1 MNCVNRHSTEFK
13 NLVKELN
20 IHPDLVE
27 VYVHTYQNSQYALD
41 YQKKHGDLPFPSKA
55 YIEEQFLTNTA
66 TGPKAIKDWARVMCR
81 YDFGNKEFINIQAA
95 RNAQKTI
102 ARQLKIP
109 VSKVPLV
116 CTIDGK
122 YKVMYNRPSINS
134 TKELAAL
141 IQSLGIVHSVNGKLM
156 LNYLNEDL
164 DGYFDAIE
172 RTYKLLDSLN
182 ITREAINI
190 HEGEVTLKQDFS
202 DTPKVL
208 TSENPTMQRSVLEER
223 KKLGTLNHPFAT
235 RGSKKNDAKYLKQ
248 GSISQHVQT
257 VILKALE
264 ANPALRQFTPLQV
277 FNMITKQY
285 EGDIAEDY
293 EKHIKKPVI
302 AALEKH
308 LTDYLKKY
316 NVEIREDAEQFG
328 EDVFG
333 VYDILNKTI
342 HLAKNRNALTLT
354 EEFAHAF
361 IELLG
366 SKVSNKVENK
376 DYTFLYNNVEE
387 TSIYKKVF
395 EEYKDTYKNK
405 YGKPDIAKI
414 KKEAIGQA
422 LAVAIN
428 NQWESIEEKEKG
440 WFQAI
445 KDWFLKLLD
454 HFSDMEYVNFDT
466 LINKMAKEV
475 IQKDY
480 SRLNKVDSKDY
491 KLLDYAETFAEQAKI
506 DNGKALE
513 FMQTFCKEFGAVI
526 TGSIAYRY
534 QGTVYRK
541 SADALH
547 DIDMVIQKS
556 AHGIS
561 TSSPVIK
568 AAIRNNT
575 YGSNHLLNV
584 LKEQPYFK
592 AVQAKYPNLELLA
605 AYSGAEGALTVNS
618 IYSDNP
624 ELRERFRNLKGSYAK
639 RLESFTEEE
648 KKQIY
653 LFDFFLGED
662 TEDYVEDP
670 ERNIFLKDN
679 NSIFK
684 AKLNI
689 GRAKDIFDYQMWS
702 RYEDFH
708 NSKISSE
715 DYLMYQK
722 KKVTYDMFNPQQK
735 ETTDNVVEFLQSKES
750 SDGYYLIS
758 GKAGTGKTTIINEI
772 INKYSQN
779 TGTKPAVYVGAI
791 SNKATQVLAGKI
803 DVIVEAQEKQAKGA
817 KATGNTGS
825 GSIAAIFG
833 QTPNY
838 DEDGNEIWDM
848 SRVFALLQAAQEGND
863 GDMQDVPPIST
874 FNSNTILFIDEC
886 SMLDETKMFILEAF
900 QKIKGFKMIMM
911 GDAGQVEPVKTNATV
926 DYSNVITS
934 VFPDLASLYE
944 KQDKATT
951 PTTSLSFKHTSHKSL
966 LTERMRQG
974 EDNPILMQAD
984 MFWQV
989 GTYDLPLN
997 PLDLD
1002 GTTCV
1007 DLSTGSGI
1015 IYQNV
1020 NQDSRN
1026 PLESVAEIVQQG
1038 IAENNPDK
1046 VRIVAYTNKAV
1057 QQANEAVYTTLH
1069 PETNKA
1075 ERAQQVVK
1083 DKEVLTWYNSQHVQF
1098 KDKTEHTIVNSES
1111 LIVTNGSEPIS
1122 LENDPT
1128 IAEGLKKLK
1137 DGVKFPEAVPAIPK
1151 DIKMQY
1157 VTATIEGKQVT
1168 FAIVC
1173 PGSRLAYKEYKAK
1186 LFGFMTKCSANK
1198 WWRIGGAKKAWESV
1212 TAITHPGE
1220 VALGYA
1226 ITTHKSQG
1234 STFDV
1239 TVVNYEDFKK
1249 ASAHKNPNASEQEKA
1264 NQKATIARLLY
1275 TAYTRSSNITFV
1287 YHTNDSDNLDN
1298 GYQNQSQSLRE
1309 LNDAANKAKGRKVTP
1324 VTPVTKKP
1332 LTQQVKE
1339 ADDQEDSWKSI
1350 NEKIDK
1356 MFAMHADK
1364 ISFDEATH
1372 TYYYHPQGKTGT
1384 VKEVCTSSVT
1394 TYTTPFE
1401 ATDNPVVNTAG
1412 DIATRLGNTVD
1423 TFLRDY
1429 FDKGSNYW
1437 KTQNYPN
1444 LNDKDKE
1451 ALAEIAGKLKQ
1462 YLDKLY
1468 GDTKYTA
1475 RTADFSLIGKI
1486 KDEEGNYQLTGGT
1499 VDMIIFDEEGNY
1511 RILDFKTSR
1520 TDITGND
1527 HHKLDSYKDQVN
1539 TYRVMFE
1546 KMHPEYAGKFKGGM
1560 LFQMQ
1565 TSYKP
1570 SEGNWSFA
1578 GKQIMHNGI
1587 NIQNTADWTAPKL
1600 FGPLGGTIGASI
1612 IQIAE
1617 AHPQKHWYQNGEFK
1631 SAPMEIIGPREV
1643 PKTDPVV
1650 KKSETIDL
1658 KSDAYN
1664 TLSFDAY
1671 RPITLGGYTFQSLA
1685 HATIARIAYGVDQA
1699 IYNEILGIDT
1709 YNPNIFYE
1717 YMQKLQ
1723 ASPNASNLSA
1733 AINRS
1738 IVKIADDIKQGF
1750 TDQNK
1755 AVLLAT
1761 EDKAFEDSRRLPV
1774 VVRETY
1780 QNALSDFR
1788 TELRTPQPVTQ
1799 LPSNAITVMYKDRST
1814 PYWQLSN
1821 MAERKFQVGLEGLAG
1836 VSLTPEDT
1844 CRKFSSVE
1852 QAFQYIK
1859 VKYFGTSNTKDAI
1872 ADQILASNNP
1882 FKIRTLGQNRSIGL
1896 NTSEWDNMSQ
1906 TILQNL
1912 INISFKNNSE
1922 ARRLLIK
1929 TGDAEFLHPV
1939 RGKYAT
1945 VFPAMLKAARLN
1957 SIEVLKEFQGTLADK
1972 IMSTL
1977 YNTSSCGVVVDPQ
1990 LKANWQK
1997 WQEQNPEGIVAY
2009 RVNFAKYNSP
2019 EEAKA
2024 GRIGNPFSE
2033 TSKDRNTVKSFL
2045 YWLLSGDSQGNPKAT
2060 KEYRQAIIQKLLS
2073 IQTPNILYYKELG
2086 RPSHATILGYLI
2098 GHKELLLT
2106 PDIILNDKV
2115 YSDPVHLMKQGN
2127 LITQDVVD
2135 YSEYFQPHTST
2146 NVETKDVEKPWK
2158 SDNTKTN
2165 PSRQFFIKGKE
2176 EKGYFELVK
2185 DEEDGFYSI
2194 HFKSAKGDKTA
2205 FTYEEKQELTKA
2217 VMEAIPEGS
2226 YLSTWGE
2233 ISKGGINGLRR
2244 IASHNGFVK
2253 VDERTL
2259 TLKGTKEPVA
2269 VPVILKESSKAT
2281 RIANKHNSD
2290 AYNKEGK
2297 KRLATGSMNH
2307 PGIKEALDRPGSKTV
2322 AVFTD
2327 NAQAYTEANNRRGN
2341 TPLDTNWIAPGY
2353 NKGTAIRLNVEGQGN
2368 SAALRARG
2376 ENDIRYNAIGL
2387 TVKKYQQKTSSN
2399 AFLAKEGQ
2407 FQDTDSDFALFKA
2420 LNRHAIA
2427 RIKKGMENGAIDT
2440 VIFPRQMALGRA
2452 ALPYRFAEWLLMELN
2467 DAFDAGLT
2475 IEDNIQKT
2483 PNSAYEGYGLNLETA
2498 NFTNSKED
2506 NGRPVEDAAHPAA
2519 SYTLHSGG
2527 ATGSDYAWG
2536 KHGEQWGLGKANH
2549 YYTGAPTT
2557 KYMNTPISTEDLEE
2571 AKKMYPIAAQML
2583 GRKTSDNEAVAKLM
2597 QRDWAQAKYAD
2608 ALYGIIED
2616 FDDGVEYKQPKGGTG
2631 YALMY
2636 GVMLHKPVYVFSEA
2650 TGKWYK
2656 AHYDEA
2662 GQFTRFREYN
2672 NTKGEN
2678 MTPTLTKD
2686 FAGIGTRNIHQTGQD
2701 AIEAVYQ
2708 KTFNT
2713 IERQK
2718 GIIEEEAQYENDQDY
2733 VNKVIKDAVSAQAQ
2747 ADRKAATK
2755 RFFTEKEKELIEA
2768 GVGKVVVSG
2777 RTLVP
2782 LKVFSASRHTDAIF
2796 YVDQI
2801 INDLKKNAEYPIGHP
2816 KRVYAMEFWSK
2827 HDGIPMIKIL
2837 EACKKYRVAPM
2848 VSFSITSLGGTE
2860 YEPGVMKPKDL
2871 IVRIKDLLAKGYLD
2885 PATTTVR
2892 LDPIVP
2898 GVTKIEDLQEIVS
2911 ELKAVGITKYVTSLM
2926 QSYGYTEG
2934 TSTDRGT
2941 IKAMADKGY
2950 NWDDYYD
2957 RETKGSNKG
2966 KLRHYPKPEVI
2977 QEWREALHKL
2987 RDDNGIIL
2995 ESCAF
3000 NNLKLDVSACLDPE
3014 TIKAVTGIEN
3024 LEESTTKERQA
3035 CKCYGHKSDLL
3046 ALTDECYSSC
3056 AYCYAAQSDSN
3067 PLRFYDDEGNL
3078 IDDKY
3083 GITRT
3088 ELTEEEAE
3096 NLRKEE
3102 AESEA
3107 QKLAKLPMTPGIAID
3122 KPSSLFTPEDIELIQ
3137 QRETLINCNL
3147 FTGTQL
3153 MDLARAAALKLSE
3166 VITRLA
3172 SDPNAKQEYFPE
3184 GSKWLDK
3191 DYTSMSRIEIINTL
3205 TPATIFSIVRETT
3218 FTGVNN
3224 PNIDKIKRKNLK
3236 KLFFISQ
3243 NWRAF
3248 LEMTLKPLMNTES
3261 ISINNAVGQIVDLS
3275 TAEDTLL
3282 DDPQEVAETLGSS
3295 VETWQIGFRQISAHN
3310 SLSQALKSFLGNLDK
3325 IDESKID
3332 TEGMVPKMTEFGTV
3346 EKVDSS
3352 EVVNKI
3358 LLWCQGART
3367 LSEMIEK
3374 LEAHDQRADPWIVQ
3388 VIDALEDENNSTFQ
3402 SQFFSNFKKYFQPY
3416 IIQYRKGGPD
3426 GPLMHKVIN
3435 NKTLGSAILEEYQ
3448 AKWQSRKDNT
3458 LSLYTKEGRISMV
3471 AAKSINAQVAS
3482 LVTIKDNVR
3491 TEQSRPIRHL
3501 LEVQDALM
3509 EPSDTDYKNAAQ
3521 SLQIVAAMFD
3531 IDLSDTAAMTIVQ
3544 NEDTLKKVWQDIVY
3558 INRAIQGNLNDINY
3572 SLYTDSK
3579 ITSNLQELFE
3589 ILTNG
3594 EFQLESCS
3602 YENGKMHYSYVT
3614 PSYLTN
3620 LVDKLKGNVADY
3632 GEMME
3637 KEYGQYGWF
3646 KKGNQ
3651 WRLEILDKL
3660 AKDASYREN
3669 FGHYVLLSTDKIGYT
3684 EKSPKDYVMS
3694 MLQLYF
3700 SGTTYDTE
3708 GNPTH
3713 SKWGFFRVPIMS
3725 NKPSEEYIRMEKYT
3739 GKDYKKRIKEQLLQM
3754 IEQEADRIN
3763 TCRERVKQG
3772 KETIKNF
3779 DTNGQ
3784 KFIMMSFMQKYLEAY
3799 HKAKKL
3805 DPALDF
3811 TNLYSRVQNSLANK
3825 EDLSTLV
3832 EDTMYQAAIG
3842 NILEKMIDNSY
3853 ASNPIEDA
3861 LLNQVLDTEIIAQY
3875 KDFVKYLQSQ
3885 GVIFTNEDL
3894 SPNVDTLKEC
3904 GLGMTAEMVMDNLE
3918 NFFWNDFLGANVIMQ
3933 LTITDT
3939 AYYTDTEDLQKRLAQ
3954 IHAPGLRCNIEAT
3967 WEDPKTHQ
3975 QVRVADEHTRTIYL
3989 KDFDKV
3995 VSSAIENVRQ
4005 IFQAKYEKLLEENPE
4020 EAATFKETSNAIVE
4034 QFKGINVADA
4044 QGYSSITS
4052 YRKKAI
4058 MFGKWSNQLEDTYQ
4072 KIRSGK
4078 YTSRDLNMALQPLKP
4093 FVYSNTKK
4101 SSPGTLGNLKVGVQ
4115 NKNSEY
4121 LLIMLDAI
4129 TQGEKG
4135 AQSSKLSA
4143 IYSLMEES
4151 HYDEKGNYKT
4161 DGIDTVQFEST
4172 VKAGLQ
4178 GAIDI
4183 NNAKDTAEAKQILEN
4198 AVYTNGRGSQ
4208 YKEEVVHV
4216 LNFEDYCLQSEVPA
4230 HLEGS
4235 SIFGSQIRILS
4246 LSDLPLQTNGVEN
4259 TIKFRGE
4266 DITVKQLK
4274 DIYNKANVDNIYHSF
4289 NTLVKELNLTGTQAD
4304 RNIAISQLLQDTIK
4318 KDGRYGYE
4326 LLYAVSTDEYG
4337 RFNMSLSDPTIASQV
4352 QSLLNSLIKTRINK
4366 QQIEGGPVVQVT
4378 NYGTSQQLEIRF
4390 KDKEGNELPTLK
4402 EFYESRMSSPAAKFA
4417 EKYKVTSS
4425 KKETSETS
4433 KYSFQEFID
4442 MAHYENTSDPGK
4454 EKLYKEVY
4462 LPIIEAYKKEVVSKQ
4477 HSMAYMECYAPSTV
4491 FEEYADD
4498 KGFIDINKVPKEK
4511 LELIG
4516 YRIPTESKYSMAPLR
4531 IKGFLPHE
4539 AGEGIMLPYE
4549 ITLLSGSDFDEINVK
4564 VKLC

>member
-13 NLVKELN
+13 NLVKELD

-55 YIEEQFLTNTA
+55 YIEEQFLTNTS
-66 TGPKAIKDWARVMCR
+66 TGSKAIKEWARAMCR
-81 YDFGNKEFINIQAA
+81 YDFGNKEFDTIQAA
-95 RNAQKTI
+95 KNAQKDI

-109 VSKVPLV
+109 VNKVPLV
-116 CTIDGK
+116 CTTGGK
-122 YKVMYNRPSINS
+122 YKVMYNRPAINNTRELTTLLQS
-134 TKELAAL
+134 T
-141 IQSLGIVHSVNGKLM
+141 GIVRPAEGKLM
-156 LNYLNEDL
+156 LNYIGEDI
-164 DGYFDAIE
+164 DGYFNAIDNA
-172 RTYKLLDSLN
+172 YKLLDSLN

-190 HEGEVTLKQDFS
+190 QEGEVTLKQEFS

-208 TSENPTMQRSVLEER
+208 TSENPIMQRSVLEER
-223 KKLGTLNHPFAT
+223 KKLGALNHSFAT
-235 RGSKKNDAKYLKQ
+235 RGGRKNDAKYLKQ
-248 GSISQHVQT
+248 GSISQHIQT

-264 ANPALRQFTPLQV
+264 ANPTLRQFTPLQV

-316 NVEIREDAEQFG
+316 NVEIKEDAEQFG

-422 LAVAIN
+422 LAVIIN
-428 NQWESIEEKEKG
+428 NQWKSVEEKEKS

-445 KDWFLKLLD
+445 KDWFLELLD
-454 HFSDMEYVNFDT
+454 HFSEMEYVNFDT
-466 LINKMAKEV
+466 LINTMAKEV
-475 IQKDY
+475 LQKDY
-480 SRLNKVDSKDY
+480 SRLNKVHDKGY
-491 KLLDYAETFAEQAKI
+491 KLLDYAETFAEQAKV
-506 DNGKALE
+506 DNGKALG
-513 FMQTFCKEFGAVI
+513 FMQSFCKEFGAVI

-547 DIDMVIQKS
+547 DIDMIIQQS

-561 TSSPVIK
+561 ASSPVIK
-568 AAIRNNT
+568 AAVRNNT
-575 YGSNHLLNV
+575 FGSNHLLNV

-605 AYSGAEGALTVNS
+605 AYPGAEESLTVNS

-624 ELRERFRNLKGSYAK
+624 ELKERFKNLTGSYAK

-648 KKQIY
+648 KKQMY
-653 LFDFFLGED
+653 LFDFFLEGD
-662 TEDYVEDP
+662 SKDYVEDP
-670 ERNIFLKDN
+670 ERSIFLQDSN
-679 NSIFK
+679 RIFK
-684 AKLNI
+684 AKLGM

-708 NSKISSE
+708 NSKVSPE

-722 KKVTYDMFNPQQK
+722 GKVTYDMFNPQQK
-735 ETTDNVVEFLQSKES
+735 ETTDKVVEFLQGKGS
-750 SDGYYLIS
+750 SEGYYLIS

-779 TGTKPAVYVGAI
+779 TDTKPNVYVGAI

-803 DVIVEAQEKQAKGA
+803 DVIAEALKKKKVTGESNSNSGA
-817 KATGNTGS
+817 

-833 QTPNY
+833 QAPKY

-848 SRVFALLQAAQEGND
+848 TKVFALLQAIQNGSDIQNP
-863 GDMQDVPPIST
+863 PPIVT

-886 SMLDETKMFILEAF
+886 SMLDETKMFVLEAF
-900 QKIKGFKMIMM
+900 QKLLGFKMIMM
-911 GDAGQVEPVKTNATV
+911 GDAGQVEPVKTNATA
-926 DYSNVITS
+926 DYSNIINAT
-934 VFPDLASLYE
+934 FPNLAPLFE
-944 KQDKATT
+944 KQDRATT
-951 PTTSLSFKHTSHKSL
+951 PTTSLSFKHTAGKSL

-984 MFWQV
+984 MFWQI
-989 GTYDLPLN
+989 GTYDLALN
-997 PLDLD
+997 PLDLA

-1007 DLSTGSGI
+1007 DLTTGSGI
-1015 IYQNV
+1015 IYQNTS
-1020 NQDSRN
+1020 QDPRN
-1026 PLESVAEIVQQG
+1026 PLDSVAEIVQQG

-1057 QQANEAVYTTLH
+1057 QAANEAIYATLH
-1069 PETNKA
+1069 PETTKA
-1075 ERAQQVVK
+1075 ERDQQVVK
-1083 DKEVLTWYNSQHVQF
+1083 DKEVLTWYNSQTV
-1098 KDKTEHTIVNSES
+1098 KTGSDTNHQIVNSES
-1111 LIVTNGSEPIS
+1111 LIVTDGSEPIS
-1122 LENDPT
+1122 LENDPA
-1128 IAEGLKKLK
+1128 IAKGLKQLREC
-1137 DGVKFPEAVPAIPK
+1137 VKFPEAIPVLPK

-1157 VTATIEGKQVT
+1157 VTATIEGQQVK

-1186 LFGFMTKCSANK
+1186 LFGFMTRCSTNK
-1198 WWRIGGAKKAWESV
+1198 WFTKGAKDAWAGV
-1212 TAITHPGE
+1212 QDMIHPGE

-1239 TVVNYEDFKK
+1239 TVVDYEDFKK
-1249 ASAHKNPNASEQEKA
+1249 ASAHRNPNATDQEKA
-1264 NQKATIARLLY
+1264 NQNATIARLLY

-1298 GYQNQSQSLRE
+1298 GYQNQSQTLRE

-1324 VTPVTKKP
+1324 ITQKP
-1332 LTQQVKE
+1332 LTQQVEK
-1339 ADDQEDSWKSI
+1339 ADAKEDSWKSI
-1350 NEKIDK
+1350 VGKVDK
-1356 MFAMHADK
+1356 MFAQHANK
-1364 ISFDEATH
+1364 ISFDEETH
-1372 TYYYHPQGKTGT
+1372 TYYYHPQGKTST
-1384 VKEVCTSSVT
+1384 VVETCTGSVT

-1401 ATDNPVVNTAG
+1401 QTDNPLIKTAG

-1429 FDKGSNYW
+1429 FDKGTEYY

-1444 LNDKDKE
+1444 LNNEDKE
-1451 ALAEIAGKLKQ
+1451 AMAEIAGKLKH
-1462 YLDKLY
+1462 YLDTIY
-1468 GDTKYTA
+1468 GNTKYIVK
-1475 RTADFSLIGKI
+1475 TADFSLIGKI

-1539 TYRVMFE
+1539 TYRVLFE

-1560 LFQMQ
+1560 LFQLQ
-1565 TSYKP
+1565 TSYTP
-1570 SEGNWSFA
+1570 SDGNWSFV
-1578 GKQIMHNGI
+1578 GKQVMRNGI
-1587 NIQNTADWTAPKL
+1587 NIQDTVNWTAPKL

-1612 IQIAE
+1612 IQVSE
-1617 AHPQKHWYQNGEFK
+1617 AQPQKHWYQNGEFK
-1631 SAPMEIIGPREV
+1631 SAPMEITGPRES
-1643 PKTDPVV
+1643 PKTAPAVQNKEVV
-1650 KKSETIDL
+1650 DL
-1658 KSDAYN
+1658 ASDAYN
-1664 TLSFDAY
+1664 TLSFSAY
-1671 RPITLGGYTFQSLA
+1671 RPITLGGHTFQSLA
-1685 HATIARIAYGVDQA
+1685 HAAIARIAYSVDQG
-1699 IYNEILGIDT
+1699 IYNEILGINT
-1709 YNPNIFYE
+1709 YNPNIFHT

-1723 ASPNASNLSA
+1723 TSPKASKLPNAMN
-1733 AINRS
+1733 NG
-1738 IVKIADDIKQGF
+1738 IVKIFEDIKQSF

-1755 AVLLAT
+1755 ATLAST
-1761 EDKAFEDSRRLPV
+1761 EEKEFLDDKTLPIII
-1774 VVRETY
+1774 REAY
-1780 QNALSDFR
+1780 QNALASYR
-1788 TELRTPQPVTQ
+1788 KELQQPATTEDEALKLGTDTG
-1799 LPSNAITVMYKDRST
+1799 ST
-1814 PYWQLSN
+1814 DTADNSQY
-1821 MAERKFQVGLEGLAG
+1821 FQKHT
-1836 VSLTPEDT
+1836 SED
-1844 CRKFSSVE
+1844 V
-1852 QAFQYIK
+1852 I
-1859 VKYFGTSNTKDAI
+1859 TKDI
-1872 ADQILASNNP
+1872 D
-1882 FKIRTLGQNRSIGL
+1882 
-1896 NTSEWDNMSQ
+1896 
-1906 TILQNL
+1906 
-1912 INISFKNNSE
+1912 
-1922 ARRLLIK
+1922 
-1929 TGDAEFLHPV
+1929 
-1939 RGKYAT
+1939 
-1945 VFPAMLKAARLN
+1945 
-1957 SIEVLKEFQGTLADK
+1957 
-1972 IMSTL
+1972 
-1977 YNTSSCGVVVDPQ
+1977 
-1990 LKANWQK
+1990 
-1997 WQEQNPEGIVAY
+1997 
-2009 RVNFAKYNSP
+2009 
-2019 EEAKA
+2019 
-2024 GRIGNPFSE
+2024 
-2033 TSKDRNTVKSFL
+2033 
-2045 YWLLSGDSQGNPKAT
+2045 
-2060 KEYRQAIIQKLLS
+2060 
-2073 IQTPNILYYKELG
+2073 
-2086 RPSHATILGYLI
+2086 
-2098 GHKELLLT
+2098 
-2106 PDIILNDKV
+2106 
-2115 YSDPVHLMKQGN
+2115 
-2127 LITQDVVD
+2127 
-2135 YSEYFQPHTST
+2135 
-2146 NVETKDVEKPWK
+2146 KPWK
-2158 SDNTKTN
+2158 SDIGKAN
-2165 PSRQFFIKGKE
+2165 PARQFFIKDKE
-2176 EKGYFELVK
+2176 GKGYFELVK

-2194 HFKSAKGDKTA
+2194 HFKPVKDDKTT

-2217 VMEAIPEGS
+2217 VMEALPEGS
-2226 YLSTWGE
+2226 YLSTRGS
-2233 ISKGGINGLRR
+2233 ITNGGINGLRR

-2259 TLKGTKEPVA
+2259 VSKETKQPVN
-2269 VPVILKESSKAT
+2269 VPVILKESSKAH

-2297 KRLATGSMNH
+2297 KRLAIGPMNH
-2307 PGIKEALDRPGSKTV
+2307 PGIKEALDRPSSKTV

-2327 NAQAYTEANNRRGN
+2327 NAQAYVEANNRRGN
-2341 TPLDTNWIAPGY
+2341 APLDTNWMAQGY
-2353 NKGTAIRLNVEGQGN
+2353 NKGTAIRLNVEGEGN
-2368 SAALRARG
+2368 SAALRARA

-2387 TVKKYQQKTSSN
+2387 TVKKYQQKVSSN

-2407 FQDTDSDFALFKA
+2407 FQDTDSDFALFKV

-2427 RIKKGMENGAIDT
+2427 RIKKGMENDAIDT

-2475 IEDNIQKT
+2475 IEDNIQKIN
-2483 PNSAYEGYGLNLETA
+2483 NSAYEGYGLNLETA
-2498 NFTNSKED
+2498 NFTNSKEG
-2506 NGRPVEDAAHPAA
+2506 NGRPVQDAAHPAA

-2527 ATGSDYAWG
+2527 ALGADYAWG
-2536 KHGEQWGLGKANH
+2536 KRGEQWGLGKANH

-2557 KYMNTPISTEDLEE
+2557 QYMNTSISKEDILEG
-2571 AKKMYPIAAQML
+2571 KKMYPIAARML
-2583 GRKTSDNEAVAKLM
+2583 GRKTSDNDAILKSIISSWV
-2597 QRDWAQAKYAD
+2597 QAKNAD
-2608 ALYGIIED
+2608 ALYGVIED
-2616 FDDGVEYKQPKGGTG
+2616 FDDGIEYKQPKGGTG
-2631 YALMY
+2631 YTLMF
-2636 GVMLHKPVYVFSEA
+2636 GAMLHKPVYVFSEA
-2650 TGKWYK
+2650 SGKWYR

-2662 GQFTRFREYN
+2662 GQFTRFREYS

-2686 FAGIGTRNIHQTGQD
+2686 FAGVGTGNIHQTGQD

-2713 IERQK
+2713 VERQK
-2718 GIIEEEAQYENDQDY
+2718 GIIEEEAQYESDKDY
-2733 VNKVIKDAVSAQAQ
+2733 VNKVIKDAVSVQAQ
-2747 ADRKAATK
+2747 EDRKSATR
-2755 RFFTEKEKELIEA
+2755 RFFTEKEKESIET
-2768 GVGKVVVSG
+2768 GVGKVVASG

-2801 INDLKKNAEYPIGHP
+2801 INELKKNAQYPIGHP

-2848 VSFSITSLGGTE
+2848 VSFSITSLGGTD

-2871 IVRIKDLLAKGYLD
+2871 IVRIKDLINKGYLD
-2885 PATTTVR
+2885 PNTTTVR

-2898 GVTKIEDLQEIVS
+2898 GVTKAEDLQEIVS
-2911 ELKAVGITKYVTSLM
+2911 ELKAAGITKYVTSLM

-2934 TSTDRGT
+2934 TATDRGT

-2950 NWDDYYD
+2950 NWDEYYD
-2957 RETKGSNKG
+2957 RETKGPHKG
-2966 KLRHYPKPEVI
+2966 KLKHYPKLEVI
-2977 QEWREALHKL
+2977 KEWRDILHKL

-3024 LEESTTKERQA
+3024 LEESTTKERQT

-3067 PLRFYDDEGNL
+3067 PLRFYDKEGNL

-3088 ELTEEEAE
+3088 ELTEEKAE

-3102 AESEA
+3102 AESEV
-3107 QKLAKLPMTPGIAID
+3107 QKLAKLPMNPGIIMD
-3122 KPSSLFTPEDIELIQ
+3122 RPSSLFSPEDIELIH
-3137 QRETLINCNL
+3137 QRETLMNCNL

-3153 MDLARAAALKLSE
+3153 MDLARAAALKFSE
-3166 VITRLA
+3166 VITKL
-3172 SDPNAKQEYFPE
+3172 STDPNAKQEYFPE

-3218 FTGVNN
+3218 FTGINN

-3236 KLFFISQ
+3236 KLFFISN
-3243 NWRAF
+3243 NWQAF
-3248 LEMTLKPLMNTES
+3248 LEMTLKPLMNAES
-3261 ISINNAVGQIVDLS
+3261 ISINSAAGQIVDLS

-3295 VETWQIGFRQISAHN
+3295 VETWQVGFRQVSAHN
-3310 SLSQALKSFLGNLDK
+3310 SLSQLLKSFLGNLDK
-3325 IDESKID
+3325 IDETKID
-3332 TEGMVPKMTEFGTV
+3332 TEGMVPKMTEFGTI

-3352 EVVNKI
+3352 EAVNKI

-3374 LEAHDQRADPWIVQ
+3374 LEAHDQRTDPWIVQ
-3388 VIDALEDENNSTFQ
+3388 VINALEDENNSTFQ

-3416 IIQYRKGGPD
+3416 MIQYRKGGPE
-3426 GPLMHKVIN
+3426 GPMMHKVIN
-3435 NKTLGSAILEEYQ
+3435 NKALGSALLEEYQ

-3458 LSLYTKEGRISMV
+3458 LSLYTKEGRISAI
-3471 AAKSINAQVAS
+3471 AARSINAQIES
-3482 LVTIKDNVR
+3482 LVTVKDNVR
-3491 TEQSRPIRHL
+3491 TEQARPIRKL
-3501 LEVQDALM
+3501 LELQSALL
-3509 EPSDTDYKNAAQ
+3509 EPSETDYKNAAQ
-3521 SLQIVAAMFD
+3521 SLQIISQIFD
-3531 IDLSDTAAMTIVQ
+3531 IELSDTDAMNIVQ
-3544 NEDTLKKVWQDIVY
+3544 SDNLLGKVWQDIVY
-3558 INRAIQGNLNDINY
+3558 VNRAIQSNLNDINY

-3589 ILTNG
+3589 ILTNWKS
-3594 EFQLESCS
+3594 QLESCS

-3632 GEMME
+3632 GEMLN

-3646 KKGNQ
+3646 KRGNQ

-3660 AKDASYREN
+3660 AKDAGYREN

-3700 SGTTYDTE
+3700 SGTTYDAE

-3739 GKDYKKRIKEQLLQM
+3739 GRNYKERIKEQLVQM
-3754 IEQEADRIN
+3754 IQQEADRIN

-3772 KETIKNF
+3772 KKTIKNF
-3779 DTNGQ
+3779 DKNGQ
-3784 KFIMMSFMQKYLEAY
+3784 KFVMMSFMQKYLEAY
-3799 HKAKKL
+3799 HKAKVS
-3805 DPALDF
+3805 DPATDF
-3811 TNLYSRVQNSLANK
+3811 TNLYSIVQNSLANR
-3825 EDLSTLV
+3825 EDLSPIM
-3832 EDTMYQAAIG
+3832 ENNMYQAAIG

-3853 ASNPIEDA
+3853 ASNSIEDA
-3861 LLNQVLDTEIIAQY
+3861 LLDLVLEEEMSAQFE
-3875 KDFVKYLQSQ
+3875 DFKKYLQDQ
-3885 GVIFTNEDL
+3885 GVLYRNESLQWDL
-3894 SPNVDTLKEC
+3894 DNLKAC
-3904 GLGMTAEMVMDNLE
+3904 NLGNTEETVMDNLE
-3918 NFFWNDFLGANVIMQ
+3918 NFYWNDFLGANVIMQ
-3933 LTITDT
+3933 LTVTDT
-3939 AYYTDTEDLQKRLAQ
+3939 AYYKDTEDLQKRLAQ

-3989 KDFDKV
+3989 KDFDNV

-4005 IFQAKYEKLLEENPE
+4005 VFQVKYEKLLKENPE
-4020 EAATFKETSNAIVE
+4020 EAAIFRETSNAIVE

-4129 TQGEKG
+4129 TQGENG
-4135 AQSSKLSA
+4135 AQNSKLSA
-4143 IYSLMEES
+4143 IYNLMEES
-4151 HYDEKGNYKT
+4151 HYDEQGNYKV

-4183 NNAKDTAEAKQILEN
+4183 NNAKDAAEAKQILED

-4216 LNFEDYCLQSEVPA
+4216 LDYEDYCLQSEVPA

-4235 SIFGSQIRILS
+4235 SIFGSQTRILS
-4246 LSDLPLQTNGVEN
+4246 ISDLPLQTNGVDN
-4259 TIKFRGE
+4259 TIKFRGK
-4266 DITVKQLK
+4266 DITVKELK
-4274 DIYNKANVDNIYHSF
+4274 DRYNKANVDNIYHSF
-4289 NTLVKELNLTGTQAD
+4289 NTLVKELNLKGTQAD

-4337 RFNMSLSDPTIASQV
+4337 RFNMPLSDPTIAGQV

-4378 NYGTSQQLEIRF
+4378 NYGASKQLEIKF
-4390 KDKEGNELPTLK
+4390 KDKDGNELPTLK
-4402 EFYESRMSSPAAKFA
+4402 EFYENRMNDSATTKFA
-4417 EKYKVTSS
+4417 EKFKVIFS
-4425 KKETSETS
+4425 KKNGSQTPS
-4433 KYSFQEFID
+4433 YSFQEFID
-4442 MAHYENTSDPGK
+4442 MAHYENTSDSQK
-4454 EKLYKEVY
+4454 RKLYKEVY
-4462 LPIIEAYKKEVVSKQ
+4462 LPIIEAYNKEVVSKQ

-4516 YRIPTESKYSMAPLR
+4516 YRIPTESKYSMAPLK

-4549 ITLLSGSDFDEINVK
+4549 ITLLSGSDFK
-4564 VKLC
+4564 QY

>member
-41 YQKKHGDLPFPSKA
+41 YQKEHGDLPFPSKA

-66 TGPKAIKDWARVMCR
+66 TGPKAIKEWARVMGK
-81 YDFGNKEFINIQAA
+81 YDFGNKEFTNIQAA
-95 RNAQKTI
+95 RNAQRTI
-102 ARQLKIP
+102 AKQLKIP

-122 YKVMYNRPSINS
+122 YKVMYNRPSINT
-134 TKELAAL
+134 TKELATL
-141 IQSLGIVHSVNGKLM
+141 IRTLGIVHLVDGKLM
-156 LNYLNEDL
+156 LNYPGQSL
-164 DGYFDAIE
+164 DSYFDAIE
-172 RTYKLLDSLN
+172 NTYKLLDSLN
-182 ITREAINI
+182 ITREALNI
-190 HEGEVTLKQDFS
+190 QNGEVILKQDFS

-208 TSENPTMQRSVLEER
+208 TSENPTMQRSILEER
-223 KKLGTLNHPFAT
+223 KKLGTLNHSFAT
-235 RGSKKNDAKYLKQ
+235 RGSKKKDAQYLKQ
-248 GSISQHVQT
+248 GSISQHVQAI
-257 VILKALE
+257 ILKALE

-293 EKHIKKPVI
+293 EKHIKKPII
-302 AALEKH
+302 AALERH

-316 NVEIREDAEQFG
+316 NVEIKEDAEQFG

-395 EEYKDTYKNK
+395 EEYKDTYKDK
-405 YGKPDIAKI
+405 YGRPDIAKI

-428 NQWESIEEKEKG
+428 NQWESIEEQEKS

-454 HFSDMEYVNFDT
+454 HFSEMEYVNFDT

-475 IQKDY
+475 IQNDY
-480 SRLNKVDSKDY
+480 SRLNKVDSSKY
-491 KLLDYAETFAEQAKI
+491 KLLDYAQTFADQAKI
-506 DNGKALE
+506 DNGKALN
-513 FMQTFCKEFGAVI
+513 FMQTFCNEFGAII
-526 TGSIAYRY
+526 TGSIAYRA
-534 QGTVYRK
+534 QGTVYRS

-547 DIDMVIQKS
+547 DIDMIIKQS

-561 TSSPVIK
+561 VTAPIVK

-575 YGSNHLLNV
+575 FGSNHLLNFI
-584 LKEQPYFK
+584 KEQDYFK

-605 AYSGAEGALTVNS
+605 AYPGDNRDITVNS
-618 IYSDNP
+618 IYSENP
-624 ELRERFRNLKGSYAK
+624 ELRERFKNLKGSYAK

-648 KKQIY
+648 KQQMY
-653 LFDFFLGED
+653 LFDFFLESGED
-662 TEDYVEDP
+662 DYVTDSD
-670 ERNIFLKDN
+670 RKITLQRDTN
-679 NSIFK
+679 IFK
-684 AKLNI
+684 AKLKM
-689 GRAKDIFDYQMWS
+689 GRAKDIFDYQMYS
-702 RYEDFH
+702 RYEDYH
-708 NSKISSE
+708 NSKVSPE

-722 KKVTYDMFNPQQK
+722 GKVTYDMFNPQQK
-735 ETTDNVVEFLQSKES
+735 ETTDKVVEFLQSKES
-750 SDGYYLIS
+750 SDNYYLIS

-779 TGTKPAVYVGAI
+779 TGTKPQVYVGAI

-803 DVIVEAQEKQAKGA
+803 DVIAETLKQDKKQGDTGA
-817 KATGNTGS
+817 

-833 QTPNY
+833 QAPKY

-848 SRVFALLQAAQEGND
+848 TKVFGLLQAVQEGR
-863 GDMQDVPPIST
+863 DMQSPPPIAT
-874 FNSNTILFIDEC
+874 FDADTILFIDEC
-886 SMLDETKMFILEAF
+886 SMLDETKMFVLEAF
-900 QKIKGFKMIMM
+900 QKLLNFKMIMM

-926 DYSNVITS
+926 DYTNIITAT
-934 VFPDLASLYE
+934 FPSLASLFE

-974 EDNPILMQAD
+974 EDNPILMQAN
-984 MFWQV
+984 MFWQI

-1002 GTTCV
+1002 GTTCI
-1007 DLSTGSGI
+1007 DLQTGSGI
-1015 IYQNV
+1015 IYQNTD
-1020 NQDSRN
+1020 QDSRN
-1026 PLESVAEIVQQG
+1026 PLDSVAEIVQQG

-1057 QQANEAVYTTLH
+1057 QKANEAVYATLH
-1069 PETNKA
+1069 PETTTA
-1075 ERAQQVVK
+1075 ERQQQAVK
-1083 DKEVLTWYNSQHVQF
+1083 DKEILTWYNSQNVSLGGAAQ
-1098 KDKTEHTIVNSES
+1098 HTIVNSES

-1122 LENDPT
+1122 LENDPI
-1128 IAEGLKKLK
+1128 IARGLKQLR
-1137 DGVKFPEAVPAIPK
+1137 DSVKFPEAIPVIPK

-1157 VTATIEGKQVT
+1157 VTATIEGKEVK

-1186 LFGFMTKCSANK
+1186 LFGFMAKCNNNK
-1198 WWRIGGAKKAWESV
+1198 WFTQGAMKAWEGV
-1212 TAITHPGE
+1212 TDMIHPGE

-1249 ASAHKNPNASEQEKA
+1249 ASAHKNPNATEQEKT
-1264 NQKATIARLLY
+1264 NQAATIARLLY

-1298 GYQNQSQSLRE
+1298 GYQSQSQSLRE

-1324 VTPVTKKP
+1324 VTKKP
-1332 LTQQVKE
+1332 LTQQLKK
-1339 ADDQEDSWKSI
+1339 ADTKEDSWKSI
-1350 NEKIDK
+1350 NEKVDK
-1356 MFAMHADK
+1356 MFAQHADK
-1364 ISFDEATH
+1364 ISFDEETH

-1401 ATDNPVVNTAG
+1401 ATDNPLIKIAG
-1412 DIATRLGNTVD
+1412 DIATRFGNTVD

-1429 FDKGSNYW
+1429 FDKGSTYW
-1437 KTQNYPN
+1437 ETQNYPN
-1444 LNDKDKE
+1444 LNDKDKK
-1451 ALAEIAGKLKQ
+1451 AFAEIAGKLKQ

-1468 GDTKYTA
+1468 GNTKYTA

-1486 KDEEGNYQLTGGT
+1486 KDEDGNYQLTGGT

-1527 HHKLDSYKDQVN
+1527 HHKLESYKDQVN

-1565 TSYKP
+1565 TSYTP

-1578 GKQIMHNGI
+1578 GKQVMHNGI
-1587 NIQNTADWTAPKL
+1587 NVQNTTGWIAPRL
-1600 FGPLGGTIGASI
+1600 FGPLGGTVKASI
-1612 IQIAE
+1612 IEVSE
-1617 AHPQKHWYQNGEFK
+1617 AQPQKHWYQNGEFK
-1631 SAPMEIIGPREV
+1631 SAPMDIIGPKET
-1643 PKTDPVV
+1643 PKAAPVIE
-1650 KKSETIDL
+1650 KSETVDL

-1699 IYNEILGIDT
+1699 IYNEILGINT

-1723 ASPNASNLSA
+1723 ASPNAAKVSTAL
-1733 AINRS
+1733 NRS
-1738 IVKIADDIKQGF
+1738 IVKIADDIKQSF

-1755 AVLLAT
+1755 DTLLAT

-1774 VVRETY
+1774 AIRETY
-1780 QNALSDFR
+1780 QNALNDFR
-1788 TELRTPQPVTQ
+1788 TELR
-1799 LPSNAITVMYKDRST
+1799 
-1814 PYWQLSN
+1814 
-1821 MAERKFQVGLEGLAG
+1821 
-1836 VSLTPEDT
+1836 
-1844 CRKFSSVE
+1844 
-1852 QAFQYIK
+1852 
-1859 VKYFGTSNTKDAI
+1859 
-1872 ADQILASNNP
+1872 
-1882 FKIRTLGQNRSIGL
+1882 
-1896 NTSEWDNMSQ
+1896 
-1906 TILQNL
+1906 
-1912 INISFKNNSE
+1912 
-1922 ARRLLIK
+1922 
-1929 TGDAEFLHPV
+1929 
-1939 RGKYAT
+1939 
-1945 VFPAMLKAARLN
+1945 
-1957 SIEVLKEFQGTLADK
+1957 
-1972 IMSTL
+1972 
-1977 YNTSSCGVVVDPQ
+1977 
-1990 LKANWQK
+1990 
-1997 WQEQNPEGIVAY
+1997 
-2009 RVNFAKYNSP
+2009 
-2019 EEAKA
+2019 
-2024 GRIGNPFSE
+2024 
-2033 TSKDRNTVKSFL
+2033 
-2045 YWLLSGDSQGNPKAT
+2045 NPK
-2060 KEYRQAIIQKLLS
+2060 
-2073 IQTPNILYYKELG
+2073 
-2086 RPSHATILGYLI
+2086 
-2098 GHKELLLT
+2098 T
-2106 PDIILNDKV
+2106 PDQD
-2115 YSDPVHLMKQGN
+2115 
-2127 LITQDVVD
+2127 ITN

-2146 NVETKDVEKPWK
+2146 NVETKDVEKPGK
-2158 SDNTKTN
+2158 SDNTKAS

-2185 DEEDGFYSI
+2185 DEDDSFYSI
-2194 HFKSAKGDKTA
+2194 EFKPTKGDKTT

-2217 VMEAIPEGS
+2217 VMEALPEGS
-2226 YLSTWGE
+2226 YLSAQGE

-2253 VDERTL
+2253 VDERDL
-2259 TLKGTKEPVA
+2259 TLKGTNESVT

-2290 AYNKEGK
+2290 AYDKEGK

-2307 PGIKEALDRPGSKTV
+2307 PGIKEALDRPDSKTV
-2322 AVFTD
+2322 AIFTD
-2327 NAQAYTEANNRRGN
+2327 NAQAYTEANNRRGA

-2353 NKGTAIRLNVEGQGN
+2353 NKGTTVRLNVEGQGN
-2368 SAALRARG
+2368 SAALRARS
-2376 ENDIRYNAIGL
+2376 ETDIRFNAIGL

-2399 AFLAKEGQ
+2399 TFLAKEGQ

-2427 RIKKGMENGAIDT
+2427 RIKKGMESGAIDT
-2440 VIFPRQMALGRA
+2440 VIFPRQMALGRS

-2483 PNSAYEGYGLNLETA
+2483 QNSAYEGYGLNLETA

-2527 ATGSDYAWG
+2527 AIGADYAWG
-2536 KHGEQWGLGKANH
+2536 EHGKQWGLGKANH

-2557 KYMNTPISTEDLEE
+2557 KYMNTPMSAMDVAE

-2583 GRKTSDNEAVAKLM
+2583 DRKISNDESIAKLM
-2597 QRDWAQAKYAD
+2597 YQNWAQAKYAD
-2608 ALYGIIED
+2608 ALYGVIED
-2616 FDDGVEYKQPKGGTG
+2616 FDDGVEYRHPKGDTG
-2631 YALMY
+2631 YALMF

-2686 FAGIGTRNIHQTGQD
+2686 FAGIGTRNIHQAGQD
-2701 AIEAVYQ
+2701 AIEAAYQ

-2713 IERQK
+2713 VERQK
-2718 GIIEEEAQYENDQDY
+2718 GIIEEEAKYESDQDY
-2733 VNKVIKDAVSAQAQ
+2733 VNKVIKDAVSVQAQ
-2747 ADRKAATK
+2747 EDRKAATK

-2768 GVGKVVVSG
+2768 GVGKVVASG

-2871 IVRIKDLLAKGYLD
+2871 IIRIKDLLAKGYLD
-2885 PATTTVR
+2885 PATTTIR

-2898 GVTKIEDLQEIVS
+2898 GVTQIEDLQEIVS

-2934 TSTDRGT
+2934 TATDRGT

-2957 RETKGSNKG
+2957 RETKGPHKG

-3046 ALTDECYSSC
+3046 ALTDTCYSSC

-3088 ELTEEEAE
+3088 EMTEEEAE

-3107 QKLAKLPMTPGIAID
+3107 QKLAKLPMTPGITAD
-3122 KPSSLFTPEDIELIQ
+3122 KPSSLFTPEDIELIH
-3137 QRETLINCNL
+3137 QRETLANCNL

-3153 MDLARAAALKLSE
+3153 MDLARAAALKFSE

-3172 SDPNAKQEYFPE
+3172 TDPNAKQEYFPE
-3184 GSKWLDK
+3184 GSKWLDN

-3224 PNIDKIKRKNLK
+3224 PNVDKIKRKNLK
-3236 KLFFISQ
+3236 KLFLISQ

-3261 ISINNAVGQIVDLS
+3261 ISINNAAGQIVDLS

-3295 VETWQIGFRQISAHN
+3295 VETWQVGFRQVSAHN

-3325 IDESKID
+3325 IDETKID
-3332 TEGMVPKMTEFGTV
+3332 TEGMVPKMTEFGTI

-3352 EVVNKI
+3352 EAVNKI

-3374 LEAHDQRADPWIVQ
+3374 LEAHDQKADPWIVQ
-3388 VIDALEDENNSTFQ
+3388 VINALEDENNSTFQ

-3416 IIQYRKGGPD
+3416 MIQYRKGGPD

-3435 NKTLGSAILEEYQ
+3435 NKALSSAILEEYQ
-3448 AKWQSRKDNT
+3448 AKWQSRKDGT
-3458 LSLYTKEGRISMV
+3458 LSLYTKEGRISTV
-3471 AAKSINAQVAS
+3471 AAKSINAQIAS
-3482 LVTIKDNVR
+3482 LVTVKDNVR

-3521 SLQIVAAMFD
+3521 SLQIIAGVFD
-3531 IDLSDTAAMTIVQ
+3531 IELSDVAAMTIVQ
-3544 NEDTLKKVWQDIVY
+3544 NQDTLKKVWQDIVY
-3558 INRAIQGNLNDINY
+3558 INKSIQSNLSDINY

-3632 GEMME
+3632 SEMME

-3660 AKDASYREN
+3660 AKDANYREN
-3669 FGHYVLLSTDKIGYT
+3669 FGHYVLLSTDKVGYT

-3700 SGTTYDTE
+3700 SGTTYDIE

-3739 GKDYKKRIKEQLLQM
+3739 GRDYKERIKEQLLQM

-3772 KETIKNF
+3772 KKTIKNF
-3779 DTNGQ
+3779 DKNGQ

-3799 HKAKKL
+3799 HKAKKSN
-3805 DPALDF
+3805 PALDF
-3811 TNLYSRVQNSLANK
+3811 TNLYSRIQNSLTNK
-3825 EDLSTLV
+3825 EDLSTIA
-3832 EDTMYQAAIG
+3832 EDDMYQAAIG

-3861 LLNQVLDTEIIAQY
+3861 LLDQVLTTEIDAQF
-3875 KDFVKYLQSQ
+3875 KDFIKYLRSQ

-3894 SPNVDTLKEC
+3894 TDNVDALKEC
-3904 GLGMTAEMVMDNLE
+3904 GLGMTTEMVMDNLE

-3939 AYYTDTEDLQKRLAQ
+3939 AYYKDTEDLQKRLAQ

-3989 KDFDKV
+3989 KDFDEV
-3995 VSSAIENVRQ
+3995 VSSAIENVKQ

-4020 EAATFKETSNAIVE
+4020 EAAIFKETSNAIVE

-4058 MFGKWSNQLEDTYQ
+4058 MFGKWSDQLEETYQ
-4072 KIRSGK
+4072 KIRNGK

-4135 AQSSKLSA
+4135 AQGSKLSA

-4183 NNAKDTAEAKQILEN
+4183 NNAKDATEAKQILEN
-4198 AVYTNGRGSQ
+4198 AIYTNGRGSQ
-4208 YKEEVVHV
+4208 YKEEAVHV

-4246 LSDLPLQTNGVEN
+4246 LADLPLQTNGVDN

-4266 DITVKQLK
+4266 EITIKALK
-4274 DIYNKANVDNIYHSF
+4274 EMYNKANVDNIYHSF

-4337 RFNMSLSDPTIASQV
+4337 RFNMPLSDPTIASQV

-4378 NYGTSQQLEIRF
+4378 NYGASQQLEIRF
-4390 KDKEGNELPTLK
+4390 KDKEGKELPTLK
-4402 EFYESRMSSPAAKFA
+4402 EFYESKMSSPAAKFA
-4417 EKYKVTSS
+4417 EKYKVVSS
-4425 KKETSETS
+4425 KKKDSQTPG
-4433 KYSFQEFID
+4433 YSFQEFIN
-4442 MAHYENTSDPGK
+4442 MAHYETASDPAQK
-4454 EKLYKEVY
+4454 KLYEEVY
-4462 LPIIEAYKKEVVSKQ
+4462 LPIIEAYRKEVVSKQ

>member
-41 YQKKHGDLPFPSKA
+41 YQKEHGDLPFPSKA

-66 TGPKAIKDWARVMCR
+66 TGPKAIKEWARVMGK
-81 YDFGNKEFINIQAA
+81 YDFGNKEFTNIQAA
-95 RNAQKTI
+95 RNAQRTI
-102 ARQLKIP
+102 AKQLKIP

-122 YKVMYNRPSINS
+122 YKVMYNRPSINT
-134 TKELAAL
+134 TKELATL
-141 IQSLGIVHSVNGKLM
+141 IQTLGIVHLVDGKLM
-156 LNYLNEDL
+156 LNYPGQSL
-164 DGYFDAIE
+164 DSYFDAIE
-172 RTYKLLDSLN
+172 NTYKLLDSLN
-182 ITREAINI
+182 ITREALNI
-190 HEGEVTLKQDFS
+190 QNGEVILKQDFS

-208 TSENPTMQRSVLEER
+208 TSENPTMQRSILEER
-223 KKLGTLNHPFAT
+223 KKLGTLNHSFAT
-235 RGSKKNDAKYLKQ
+235 RGSKKKDAQYLKQ

-293 EKHIKKPVI
+293 EKHIKKPII
-302 AALEKH
+302 AALERH

-316 NVEIREDAEQFG
+316 NVEIKEDAEQFG

-395 EEYKDTYKNK
+395 EEYKDTYKGK
-405 YGKPDIAKI
+405 YGRPDIAKI

-428 NQWESIEEKEKG
+428 NQWESIEEQEKS

-454 HFSDMEYVNFDT
+454 HFSEMEYVNFDT

-475 IQKDY
+475 IQNDY
-480 SRLNKVDSKDY
+480 SRLNKVDSSKY
-491 KLLDYAETFAEQAKI
+491 KLLDYAQTFADQAKI
-506 DNGKALE
+506 DNGKALN
-513 FMQTFCKEFGAVI
+513 FMQTFCNEFGAII
-526 TGSIAYRY
+526 TGSIAYRA
-534 QGTVYRK
+534 QGTVYRS

-547 DIDMVIQKS
+547 DIDMIIKQS

-561 TSSPVIK
+561 VTDPIVK

-575 YGSNHLLNV
+575 FGSNHLLNFI
-584 LKEQPYFK
+584 KEQDYFK

-605 AYSGAEGALTVNS
+605 AYPGGNREITVNS
-618 IYSDNP
+618 IYSENP
-624 ELRERFRNLKGSYAK
+624 ELRERFKNLQGSYAK

-648 KKQIY
+648 KQQMY
-653 LFDFFLGED
+653 LFDFFLESGED
-662 TEDYVEDP
+662 DYVTDSD
-670 ERNIFLKDN
+670 RKITLQRDTN
-679 NSIFK
+679 IFK
-684 AKLNI
+684 AKLKM
-689 GRAKDIFDYQMWS
+689 GRAKDIFDYQMYS
-702 RYEDFH
+702 RYEDYH
-708 NSKISSE
+708 NSKVSPE

-722 KKVTYDMFNPQQK
+722 GKVTYDMFNPQQK
-735 ETTDNVVEFLQSKES
+735 ETTDKVVEFLQSKES
-750 SDGYYLIS
+750 SDNYYLIS

-779 TGTKPAVYVGAI
+779 TGTKPQVYVGAI

-803 DVIVEAQEKQAKGA
+803 DVIAETLKQDKKQGGTGA
-817 KATGNTGS
+817 

-833 QTPNY
+833 QAPKY

-848 SRVFALLQAAQEGND
+848 TKVFGLLQAVQESR
-863 GDMQDVPPIST
+863 DMQFPPPIAT
-874 FNSNTILFIDEC
+874 FNAGTILFIDEC

-900 QKIKGFKMIMM
+900 QKLLNFKMIMM

-926 DYSNVITS
+926 DYSNIITAT
-934 VFPDLASLYE
+934 FPSLASLFE

-984 MFWQV
+984 MFWQI

-1007 DLSTGSGI
+1007 DLQTGSGI
-1015 IYQNV
+1015 IYQNTD
-1020 NQDSRN
+1020 QDSRN
-1026 PLESVAEIVQQG
+1026 PLDSVAEIVQQG

-1057 QQANEAVYTTLH
+1057 QKANETVYATLH
-1069 PETNKA
+1069 PETTIA
-1075 ERAQQVVK
+1075 ERQQQAVK
-1083 DKEVLTWYNSQHVQF
+1083 DKEILTWYNSQNVSLRGGAQ
-1098 KDKTEHTIVNSES
+1098 HTIVNSES
-1111 LIVTNGSEPIS
+1111 LIVTNGSDPIS
-1122 LENDPT
+1122 LENDPI
-1128 IAEGLKKLK
+1128 IARGLKQLR
-1137 DGVKFPEAVPAIPK
+1137 DGVKFPEAIPAIPK

-1157 VTATIEGKQVT
+1157 VTATIKDKKVK

-1186 LFGFMTKCSANK
+1186 LFGFMAKCNNNK
-1198 WWRIGGAKKAWESV
+1198 WFTQGGAKKAWEGVIDMTS
-1212 TAITHPGE
+1212 PGE

-1249 ASAHKNPNASEQEKA
+1249 ASAHKNPNATEQEKA
-1264 NQKATIARLLY
+1264 NQAATIARLLY

-1298 GYQNQSQSLRE
+1298 GYQSQSQSLRE

-1324 VTPVTKKP
+1324 VTKKP
-1332 LTQQVKE
+1332 LTQQLKK
-1339 ADDQEDSWKSI
+1339 ADTKEDSWKSI
-1350 NEKIDK
+1350 NEKVDK
-1356 MFAMHADK
+1356 MFAQHADK
-1364 ISFDEATH
+1364 ISFDEETH

-1401 ATDNPVVNTAG
+1401 ATDNPLIKIAG
-1412 DIATRLGNTVD
+1412 DIATRFGNTVD

-1429 FDKGSNYW
+1429 FDKGSTYW
-1437 KTQNYPN
+1437 ETQNYPN
-1444 LNDKDKE
+1444 LNDKDKK
-1451 ALAEIAGKLKQ
+1451 AFAEIAGKLKQ

-1468 GDTKYTA
+1468 GNTKYTA

-1486 KDEEGNYQLTGGT
+1486 KDEDGNYQLTGGT

-1520 TDITGND
+1520 TDITGNE
-1527 HHKLDSYKDQVN
+1527 HHKLESYKDQVN

-1565 TSYKP
+1565 TSYTP

-1578 GKQIMHNGI
+1578 GKQVMHNGI
-1587 NIQNTADWTAPKL
+1587 NVQNTSDWVAPRL
-1600 FGPLGGTIGASI
+1600 FGPLGGTVKASI
-1612 IQIAE
+1612 IEISE
-1617 AHPQKHWYQNGEFK
+1617 AQPQKHWYQNGEFK
-1631 SAPMEIIGPREV
+1631 SAPMDIIGPKET
-1643 PKTDPVV
+1643 PKAAPVIE
-1650 KKSETIDL
+1650 KSETVDL

-1699 IYNEILGIDT
+1699 IYNEILGINT

-1723 ASPNASNLSA
+1723 ASPNAAKVSTAL
-1733 AINRS
+1733 NRS
-1738 IVKIADDIKQGF
+1738 IVKIADDIKQSF

-1755 AVLLAT
+1755 DTLLAT

-1774 VVRETY
+1774 AIRETY
-1780 QNALSDFR
+1780 QNALNDFR
-1788 TELRTPQPVTQ
+1788 TELRNPKTLIQPSS
-1799 LPSNAITVMYKDRST
+1799 SNTINVIYTDRST

-1821 MAERKFQVGLEGLAG
+1821 MAERRFSVLLDPSTG
-1836 VSLTPEDT
+1836 VSLTVEDT
-1844 CRKFSSVE
+1844 FLKFSSVE

-1859 VKYFGTSNTKDAI
+1859 VKYFGTNDIKDAI
-1872 ADQILASNNP
+1872 ANQILASSNP
-1882 FKIRTLGQNRSIGL
+1882 FDIRALGQNKSIGL
-1896 NTSEWDNMSQ
+1896 KISEWDNVSQ
-1906 TILQNL
+1906 SLLQDLMFSSFDSNKEASNL
-1912 INISFKNNSE
+1912 
-1922 ARRLLIK
+1922 LLS
-1929 TGDAEFLHPV
+1929 TGNAEFTHPV
-1939 RGKYAT
+1939 KGKYAT
-1945 VFPAMLKAARLN
+1945 AFPEMLKAVRLQC
-1957 SIEVLKEFQGTLADK
+1957 LKQQIRHTVRDICSQLPGTAFQG
-1972 IMSTL
+1972 
-1977 YNTSSCGVVVDPQ
+1977 VVIDPQ
-1990 LKANWQK
+1990 LKTHWQK
-1997 WQEQNPEGIVAY
+1997 WQEQNPKGVVAY
-2009 RVNFAKYNSP
+2009 RVNFNKYNSP
-2019 EEAKA
+2019 QEAEA

-2033 TSKDRNTVKSFL
+2033 TSQSGDTVQDFF
-2045 YWLLSGDSQGNPKAT
+2045 YWLLSDDNLNNPKAT
-2060 KEYRQAIIQKLLS
+2060 EKYRQAIIQKILS
-2073 IQTPNILYYKELG
+2073 TQTSNILYYKELG

-2098 GHKELLLT
+2098 NHKDFLIQNALNVEFVNKGFN
-2106 PDIILNDKV
+2106 PISDQDITN
-2115 YSDPVHLMKQGN
+2115 
-2127 LITQDVVD
+2127 

-2146 NVETKDVEKPWK
+2146 DVETKDVEKPGK
-2158 SDNTKTN
+2158 SDNTKAS

-2185 DEEDGFYSI
+2185 DEDDSFYSI
-2194 HFKSAKGDKTA
+2194 EFKPTKGDKTT

-2217 VMEAIPEGS
+2217 VMEALPEGS
-2226 YLSTWGE
+2226 YLSAQGE

-2253 VDERTL
+2253 VDERDL
-2259 TLKGTKEPVA
+2259 TLKGTNESVT

-2307 PGIKEALDRPGSKTV
+2307 PGIKEALDRPDSKTV
-2322 AVFTD
+2322 AIFTD
-2327 NAQAYTEANNRRGN
+2327 NAQAYTEANNRRGA

-2353 NKGTAIRLNVEGQGN
+2353 NKGTTVRLNVEGQGN
-2368 SAALRARG
+2368 SAALRARS
-2376 ENDIRYNAIGL
+2376 ETDIRFNAIGL

-2399 AFLAKEGQ
+2399 TFLAKEGQ

-2427 RIKKGMENGAIDT
+2427 RIKKGMESGAIDT
-2440 VIFPRQMALGRA
+2440 VIFPRQMALGRS

-2483 PNSAYEGYGLNLETA
+2483 QNSAYEGYGLNLETA

-2527 ATGSDYAWG
+2527 AIGADYAWG
-2536 KHGEQWGLGKANH
+2536 EHGKQWGLGKANH

-2557 KYMNTPISTEDLEE
+2557 KYMNTPISVEDVAE

-2583 GRKTSDNEAVAKLM
+2583 DRKISNDESIAKLM
-2597 QRDWAQAKYAD
+2597 YRNWAQAKYAD

-2616 FDDGVEYKQPKGGTG
+2616 FDDGVEYRHPKGGTG
-2631 YALMY
+2631 YALMF

-2650 TGKWYK
+2650 TGKWHK

-2701 AIEAVYQ
+2701 AIEAAYQ

-2713 IERQK
+2713 VERQK
-2718 GIIEEEAQYENDQDY
+2718 GIIEEEAKYESDQDY
-2733 VNKVIKDAVSAQAQ
+2733 VNKVIKDAVSVQAQ
-2747 ADRKAATK
+2747 EDRKAATK

-2768 GVGKVVVSG
+2768 GVGKVVASG

-2871 IVRIKDLLAKGYLD
+2871 IIRIKDLLAKGYLD
-2885 PATTTVR
+2885 PATTTIR

-2898 GVTKIEDLQEIVS
+2898 GVTQIEDLQEIVS

-2934 TSTDRGT
+2934 TATDRGT

-2957 RETKGSNKG
+2957 RETKGPHKG

-2987 RDDNGIIL
+2987 RDNNGIIL

-3024 LEESTTKERQA
+3024 LEESTTKERQT

-3046 ALTDECYSSC
+3046 ALTDTCYSSC

-3088 ELTEEEAE
+3088 EMTEEEAE

-3107 QKLAKLPMTPGIAID
+3107 QKLAKLPMTPGITAD
-3122 KPSSLFTPEDIELIQ
+3122 KPSSLFTPEDIELIH
-3137 QRETLINCNL
+3137 QRETLANCNL

-3153 MDLARAAALKLSE
+3153 MDLARAAALKFSE

-3172 SDPNAKQEYFPE
+3172 TDPNAKQEYFPE
-3184 GSKWLDK
+3184 GSKWLDN

-3224 PNIDKIKRKNLK
+3224 PNVDKIKRKNLK

-3261 ISINNAVGQIVDLS
+3261 ISINNAAGQIVDLS
-3275 TAEDTLL
+3275 TTEDTLL

-3295 VETWQIGFRQISAHN
+3295 VETWQVGFRQVSAHN

-3325 IDESKID
+3325 IDETKID
-3332 TEGMVPKMTEFGTV
+3332 TEGMVPKMTEFGTI

-3352 EVVNKI
+3352 EAVNKI

-3374 LEAHDQRADPWIVQ
+3374 LEAHDKKADPWIVQ

-3416 IIQYRKGGPD
+3416 MIQYRKGGPD

-3435 NKTLGSAILEEYQ
+3435 NKALGSAILEEYQ
-3448 AKWQSRKDNT
+3448 AKWQSRKDGT
-3458 LSLYTKEGRISMV
+3458 LSLYTKEGRISTV
-3471 AAKSINAQVAS
+3471 AAKSINAQIAS
-3482 LVTIKDNVR
+3482 LVTVKDNVR
-3491 TEQSRPIRHL
+3491 TEQSRPTRHL

-3521 SLQIVAAMFD
+3521 SLQIIAGVFD
-3531 IDLSDTAAMTIVQ
+3531 IELSDVAAMTIVQ
-3544 NEDTLKKVWQDIVY
+3544 NQDTLKKVWQDIVY
-3558 INRAIQGNLNDINY
+3558 INKSIQSNLSDINY

-3632 GEMME
+3632 SEMME

-3660 AKDASYREN
+3660 AKDANYREN
-3669 FGHYVLLSTDKIGYT
+3669 FGHYVLLSTDKVGYT

-3700 SGTTYDTE
+3700 SGTTYDIE

-3739 GKDYKKRIKEQLLQM
+3739 GRNYKERIKEQLLQM

-3772 KETIKNF
+3772 KKTIKNF
-3779 DTNGQ
+3779 DKNGQ
-3784 KFIMMSFMQKYLEAY
+3784 KFIMTSFMQKYLEAY
-3799 HKAKKL
+3799 HKAKKSN
-3805 DPALDF
+3805 PALDF
-3811 TNLYSRVQNSLANK
+3811 TNLYSRIQNSLTNK
-3825 EDLSTLV
+3825 EDLSTIA
-3832 EDTMYQAAIG
+3832 EDDMYEAAIG

-3861 LLNQVLDTEIIAQY
+3861 LLDQVLTTEIDAQF
-3875 KDFVKYLQSQ
+3875 KDFIKYLRSQ

-3894 SPNVDTLKEC
+3894 TDNVDSLKEC
-3904 GLGMTAEMVMDNLE
+3904 GLGMTTEMVMDNLE

-3939 AYYTDTEDLQKRLAQ
+3939 AYYKDTEDLQKRLAQ

-3989 KDFDKV
+3989 KDFDEV
-3995 VSSAIENVRQ
+3995 VSSAIENVKQ

-4020 EAATFKETSNAIVE
+4020 EAAIFKETSNAIVE

-4058 MFGKWSNQLEDTYQ
+4058 MFGKWSDQLEETYQ
-4072 KIRSGK
+4072 KIRNGK

-4135 AQSSKLSA
+4135 AQGSKLSA
-4143 IYSLMEES
+4143 IYNLMEES

-4183 NNAKDTAEAKQILEN
+4183 NNAEDATEAKQILEN
-4198 AVYTNGRGSQ
+4198 AIYTNGRGSQ
-4208 YKEEVVHV
+4208 YKEEAVHV

-4246 LSDLPLQTNGVEN
+4246 LADLPLQTNGVDN

-4266 DITVKQLK
+4266 EITIKALK
-4274 DIYNKANVDNIYHSF
+4274 EMYNKANVDNIYHSF

-4337 RFNMSLSDPTIASQV
+4337 RFNMPLSDPTIASQV

-4378 NYGTSQQLEIRF
+4378 NYGASQQLEIRF
-4390 KDKEGNELPTLK
+4390 KDKEGKELPTLK
-4402 EFYESRMSSPAAKFA
+4402 EFYESKMSSPAAKFA
-4417 EKYKVTSS
+4417 EKYKVVSS
-4425 KKETSETS
+4425 KKKDSQTPG
-4433 KYSFQEFID
+4433 YSFQEFIN
-4442 MAHYENTSDPGK
+4442 MAHYETASDPAQK
-4454 EKLYKEVY
+4454 KLYEEVY
-4462 LPIIEAYKKEVVSKQ
+4462 LPIIEDYSKEVVSKQ